1 MAEPFSHLLDIASLD
16 DEQLRGLLATAQ
28 DIKARPGDFV
38 GGCEGKLLINLFY
51 EPSTRTRFSF
61 EIAAKRLGM
70 NVVNFTASG
79 SSVSKG
85 ETLLDSFRTLAAM
98 APDIIVVRHPDDG
111 AAAELARF
119 APPGLHVVNAGDGC
133 HAHPSQ
139 ALLDALTLS
148 EHFDDL
154 RELGILIAGDLH
166 HSRVTRSDVEMLR
179 RLGTR
184 DIRLAAPKQLQPG
197 PETSRGTRL
206 FDDLDE
212 AIRGVNVVMMLR
224 IQHERQSG
232 AGLPPEEEYHRLWG
246 LDARRLALA
255 APGCKVMHPGPMNR
269 GVEISAEVADGP
281 ASLVLKQVANGV
293 FARMAILWTLLG
305 GASSNNGPDGD

>member
-1 MAEPFSHLLDIASLD
+1 MAEPLQHLLDIASLAD
-16 DEQLRGLLATAQ
+16 DQIHALLETAKS
-28 DIKARPGDFV
+28 IKSDPGKYRDRYA
-38 GGCEGKLLINLFY
+38 GRLMINLFY

-70 NVVNFTASG
+70 QVVNFTASG

-98 APDIIVVRHPDDG
+98 GPDIIVARHPDDG
-111 AAAELARF
+111 AAASLAEA

-139 ALLDALTLS
+139 SVLDALTLS
-148 EHFDDL
+148 EYFDDFTSL
-154 RELGILIAGDLH
+154 SILIAGDLQ

-184 DIRLAAPKQLQPG
+184 DIRLAAPPQLQPG
-197 PETSRGTRL
+197 PETARGTRL
-206 FDDLDE
+206 FHDLDS
-212 AIRGVNVVMMLR
+212 AIEGVDVVMMLR

-232 AGLPPEEEYHRLWG
+232 AGLPPADEYFRSWG
-246 LDARRLALA
+246 LSAERLARA
-255 APGCKVMHPGPMNR
+255 APGCRVMHPGPMNR
-269 GVEISAEVADGP
+269 GVEISSDVADGP
-281 ASLVLKQVANGV
+281 RSLFLQQVGNGV
-293 FARMAILWTLLG
+293 FARMAILSTLLQ
-305 GASSNNGPDGD
+305 